1 MGEAKNRG
9 SRQERI
15 DQALEQQ
22 LHTYKPTSIDEIKR
36 QMGLSEDCSF
46 LGYVIHLPKTD
57 EFLAKFEDDGYS
69 TSKIWAA
76 IPDLALRYEDFHE
89 AVEVLKAVSQSGRQ
103 TLLALLWEDDDRYF
117 ITVS

>member
-9 SRQERI
+9 SKQERI
-15 DQALEQQ
+15 EQA
-22 LHTYKPTSIDEIKR
+22 LHTYKPTSTDEIKR

-57 EFLAKFEDDGYS
+57 EFLAKFEDDEYS

-76 IPDLALRYEDFHE
+76 IPDLAIQYQDFHE
-89 AVEVLKAVSQSGRQ
+89 AVKVLKAVSQPGRQ
-103 TLLALLWEDDDRYF
+103 TLLALLWEDNDRYF

>member
-9 SRQERI
+9 SRQERME
-15 DQALEQQ
+15 QAL
-22 LHTYKPTSIDEIKR
+22 HTHKPTPRDEIKR

-57 EFLAKFEDDGYS
+57 EFLAEFEDNEFS

-76 IPDLALRYEDFHE
+76 IPHLAIRYEDFHE
-89 AVEVLKAVSQSGRQ
+89 AVEVLKAVSQPGRQ
-103 TLLALLWEDDDRYF
+103 TLLALLWEDNDRYF

>member
-15 DQALEQQ
+15 DQAL
-22 LHTYKPTSIDEIKR
+22 HTYKPTSIVEIKR

-57 EFLAKFEDDGYS
+57 EFLAKFEDDEYS

-76 IPDLALRYEDFHE
+76 IPHLAIRYHDFHE
-89 AVEVLKAVSQSGRQ
+89 AVEVLKAVSQPGRQ
-103 TLLALLWEDDDRYF
+103 TLLALLWEDHERYF
-117 ITVS
+117 ITIS